1 MTERGTEQYDRHA
14 KNVVLVQIFVD
25 KEYSGEHGNNRKH
38 DRPQMTQ
45 LSESR
50 MTSD

>member
-1 MTERGTEQYDRHA
+1 VTERGTEQYDRDA
-14 KNVVLVQIFVD
+14 KNMVLVQIFVD
-25 KEYSGEHGNNRKH
+25 KEYSGEYGNNRTN
-38 DRPQMTQ
+38 DGPQMTQ